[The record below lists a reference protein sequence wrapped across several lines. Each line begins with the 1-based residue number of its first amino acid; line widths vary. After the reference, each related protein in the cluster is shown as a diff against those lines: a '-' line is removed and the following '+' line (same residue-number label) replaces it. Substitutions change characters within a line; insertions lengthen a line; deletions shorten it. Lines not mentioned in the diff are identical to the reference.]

1 MFEREH
7 EAHAVRRDTMT
18 SSLQESI
25 RTQVRTREGSAAMD
39 DKPLDTQLERTTRNL
54 VTGAS
59 RRRVL
64 QGAIGGAAGGLGLLV
79 GRPAA
84 TAEPGLGDL
93 TAATRTADRAGV
105 QPEETDMTNNPNE
118 LTIENSALVLIDHQ
132 PLVALMVDSID
143 HSVLINNVTGLAQA
157 AAVLGVPTVLTT
169 VGAQGS
175 GLADP
180 IFKEISD
187 AFPDITPIDRQ
198 SVHAWSHPDVRAAV
212 DATGRNK
219 LIMAGLVTEVCLAQS
234 VLAARKDGF
243 DVYFVSDCSGGATQE
258 GHDDAKVRMTM
269 AGAKPI
275 TWGAVIFEW
284 VPFHASPE
292 QAALANVMSQRGRAR
307 GSAALGID
315 YATAQVTAGIVPLPD
330 SADAVPA
337 GDQSD

>member
-39 DKPLDTQLERTTRNL
+39 DKQLDTQVERTTRNL
-54 VTGAS
+54 VSGAS

-64 QGAIGGAAGGLGLLV
+64 KGAIGGAAGGLGLLA

-84 TAEPGLGDL
+84 TAEPGRGDL
-93 TAATRTADRAGV
+93 TAAPLTADRAGV
-105 QPEETDMTNNPNE
+105 QAEETDTTNNPNE

-132 PLVALMVDSID
+132 PLIALMVASSID

-187 AFPDITPIDRQ
+187 AFPDITPIDRR

-212 DATGRNK
+212 EATGRQK

-284 VPFHASPE
+284 VPFHESPE
-292 QAALANVMSQRGRAR
+292 QAALASVMSQRGGSR
-307 GSAALGID
+307 GSAGLGID
-315 YATAQVTAGIVPLPD
+315 YATAQVTAG
-330 SADAVPA
+330 
-337 GDQSD
+337 SD